1 LRSFAANN
9 CRAVEN
15 DRERF
20 SLRARARAPGQK
32 QDSAAEE
39 QLAERKTKLDAREK
53 ALDEREKEF
62 DVRETA
68 LDERGKA
75 LAKNEKAAA
84 NVRPTAPDA
93 QSQDVIRDP
102 AGDKAERDGRT
113 QQLPPDAQA
122 LIADPLQGDSEKVD
136 KDRRT
141 QERLAQSQ
149 HGPEQLQSQ
158 RQRKLEAIQRWQ
170 ISGAAV
176 SHAGEVPS
184 SPPSPTAEATS
195 PAPSPTPP

>member
-1 LRSFAANN
+1 
-9 CRAVEN
+9 
-15 DRERF
+15 
-20 SLRARARAPGQK
+20 
-32 QDSAAEE
+32 
-39 QLAERKTKLDAREK
+39 
-53 ALDEREKEF
+53 
-62 DVRETA
+62 
-68 LDERGKA
+68 

-176 SHAGEVPS
+176 SRAGEVPS
-184 SPPSPTAEATS
+184 SPPSPTAELLRQLLRLRLRKLEVLITRSAKTGWRILRVAMTKSRATQMPGAVLS
-195 PAPSPTPP
+195 LCFAARPQ